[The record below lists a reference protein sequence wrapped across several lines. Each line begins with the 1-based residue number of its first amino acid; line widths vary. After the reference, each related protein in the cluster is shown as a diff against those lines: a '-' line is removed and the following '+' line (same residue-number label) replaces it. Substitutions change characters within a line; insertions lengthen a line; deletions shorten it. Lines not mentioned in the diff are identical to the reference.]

1 MDIIIN
7 ENQLD
12 AIILELLN
20 FLFDGFDDIH
30 YDWATY
36 YCGMGE
42 CCDPYAIGFILP
54 KHENDDYVFKLIDS
68 NHYDNV
74 GNYPKELEVNFP
86 EVCYNSPNIM
96 DPRFDMFLFNEYYFV
111 ELKKYVNNTVEVHN
125 SILSLLNRIFG
136 LQITKLI
143 II

>member
-12 AIILELLN
+12 NVILELLN
-20 FLFDGFDDIH
+20 FLFDGFDDVY
-30 YDWATY
+30 YDWANY

-42 CCDPYAIGFILP
+42 CCDPQAIGFVLP
-54 KHENDDYVFKLIDS
+54 NHESDDYIFKLIDS
-68 NHYDNV
+68 NHYDNG
-74 GNYPKELEVNFP
+74 GNYPKEFEVNLP
-86 EVCYNSPNIM
+86 EVCYENPDIK
-96 DPRFDMFLFNEYYFV
+96 DPRFDMFLFHEFYFV
-111 ELKKYVNNTVEVHN
+111 ELKKYVNNTVEVHK
-125 SILSLLNRIFG
+125 SILSLLNRMFG